1 MDFSIVSL
9 SQSKKLTIH
18 HPSSFL
24 TMMCE
29 SSTGTSTCA
38 ALHIYTYG
46 FLWDYSY
53 RAVMIVYKIQI
64 LKETSHISCLPYSC
78 TSRGE
83 TEVKQSKTNFDCG
96 GVKCE
101 SKSSISRFLIF
112 HRLASSITTNA
123 NSIFYSMKR
132 LRVLL
137 LHEERILVPLQVIH
151 IILLS

>member
-1 MDFSIVSL
+1 
-9 SQSKKLTIH
+9 
-18 HPSSFL
+18 
-24 TMMCE
+24 
-29 SSTGTSTCA
+29 
-38 ALHIYTYG
+38 
-46 FLWDYSY
+46 
-53 RAVMIVYKIQI
+53 MIVYKIQI

-83 TEVKQSKTNFDCG
+83 TEIKQLKTNFDCG

-101 SKSSISRFLIF
+101 SKSSISRFPIF
-112 HRLASSITTNA
+112 HRLASSIIFFLIITTGA
-123 NSIFYSMKR
+123 NSIFYSVKR

>member
-1 MDFSIVSL
+1 MWEQYWDINLCSTTHVSF
-9 SQSKKLTIH
+9 Q
-18 HPSSFL
+18 
-24 TMMCE
+24 
-29 SSTGTSTCA
+29 
-38 ALHIYTYG
+38 YG